1 MKPIITINEIAR
13 AEHQRLRTPQHCR
26 FKPIKYGAKI
36 EQVFTDV
43 FHGYY
48 ATQQKSFDKANI
60 TYATA
65 MGSYQS
71 TINEKREQGQSDMS
85 ILSDLQQRNAE
96 LREY

>member
-13 AEHQRLRTPQHCR
+13 AEHQRLRTPQCCR

-48 ATQQKSFDKANI
+48 ATQQEAFDKANI

-65 MGSYQS
+65 MGGYQAV
-71 TINEKREQGQSDMS
+71 IEDKRDQGMSDMD
-85 ILSDLQQRNAE
+85 ILAQLEQRNVE